1 METFLWLALA
11 LPVTDNFFTN
21 LILVLVAPVIV
32 VAGGLLV
39 VEYLGAGRAIKIFL
53 AVISFGFFVLY
64 GAGLFMAIYEPSGS
78 NDEPLFWAPPT
89 GMFLISTF
97 LLLRRPVR

>member
-32 VAGGLLV
+32 VAGGG
-39 VEYLGAGRAIKIFL
+39 LGGQLK
-53 AVISFGFFVLY
+53 FF
-64 GAGLFMAIYEPSGS
+64 
-78 NDEPLFWAPPT
+78 W
-89 GMFLISTF
+89 
-97 LLLRRPVR
+97 R

>member
-1 METFLWLALA
+1 METFLWLVLA

-39 VEYLGAGRAIKIFL
+39 VASIAVFASRNVRSTRSRLIPSLG
-53 AVISFGFFVLY
+53 
-64 GAGLFMAIYEPSGS
+64 
-78 NDEPLFWAPPT
+78 
-89 GMFLISTF
+89 
-97 LLLRRPVR
+97 LRNGCR